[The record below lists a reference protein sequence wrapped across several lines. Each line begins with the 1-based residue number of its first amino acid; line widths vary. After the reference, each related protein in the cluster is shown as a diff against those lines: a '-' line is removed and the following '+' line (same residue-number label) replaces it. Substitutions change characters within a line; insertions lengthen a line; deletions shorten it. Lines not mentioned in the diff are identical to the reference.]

1 MLFIQ
6 FPNNFYLLNLFYT
19 IVIGFYNHKK
29 KNPHGILFFVMC
41 RYGY

>member
-19 IVIGFYNHKK
+19 IVIGFYNHTKK
-29 KNPHGILFFVMC
+29 RIRMGFFFL
-41 RYGY
+41 

>member
-29 KNPHGILFFVMC
+29 RTLGGSFL
-41 RYGY
+41 